1 MTPKIGHSTKSV
13 NTPGI
18 KATSTLEEID
28 SSKPFNSVDS
38 TLYRAIAARANYLSQ
53 DRSDIQF
60 AVKELS
66 RKMSNPNEL
75 DWLKIK
81 RLAQYLFRVPRIVVK
96 TLLSK
101 ERQQHYCLV

>member
-1 MTPKIGHSTKSV
+1 MIVRDAKIGQSTKSV

-18 KATSTLEEID
+18 KSTSTLEEIAKSKLLNSAD
-28 SSKPFNSVDS
+28 SI
-38 TLYRAIAARANYLSQ
+38 LYRAIAARANYLSQ

-75 DWLKIK
+75 DWL
-81 RLAQYLFRVPRIVVK
+81 
-96 TLLSK
+96 
-101 ERQQHYCLV
+101 